1 MKKLLLA
8 SALVA
13 LGGCSSFGGDKSE
26 GVALMDEK
34 VVEPVDTP
42 VVVEDTVTI
51 KKEDQVPAWFLK
63 LPEDTEVSLYG
74 AGSGLSMDLQFS
86 MDKAMHQAKLILG
99 DKLSNKV
106 SMEIQ
111 SYISD
116 TSRAGA
122 TIEDTKKV
130 SKSGYKNVDV
140 SAYKVIE
147 KAVFKERSRFRTYV
161 LLEIDPS
168 DRPIVA
174 DSTTPVEIEAI
185 RAESQAALNN
195 L

>member
-1 MKKLLLA
+1 MKRLLLA

-13 LGGCSSFGGDKSE
+13 LGGCSSFGDKSE

-34 VVEPVDTP
+34 VVEPIDTP

-51 KKEDQVPAWFLK
+51 KKEDQVPAWFLD
-63 LPEDTEVSLYG
+63 LPDDTEVSLYG

-174 DSTTPVEIEAI
+174 DSTTPVEIEGI
-185 RAESQAALNN
+185 RAESQEALNN

>member
-122 TIEDTKKV
+122 TVEDTKKV